1 MSVSISRLG
10 AIKAAAVM
18 ALSTYVT
25 VALGL
30 VVSALLARQ
39 LGPTEYGRY
48 AYVLWMVGVLVSFG
62 NHGIPITA
70 SRFISETLGAGRKSD
85 AASIYGWLQR
95 AQWVSLAVVSVLFF
109 LLFPFFKP
117 VGWEDETQ
125 LFFAITLCCFLPKSV
140 YQFHTSAA
148 KGHWQFWVEA
158 WGNMITSVIYTMG
171 VLVLT
176 WTHASLHSN
185 LYWFAAVSLFHVLV
199 VWMLRRKAEIIIQH
213 DALPAEV
220 RTPLRSS
227 MLWTS
232 MQVLISTLGGRTVD
246 IYLLSRLIGT
256 AEVAYYTLASNLA
269 RGGIELL
276 SSSLSTLLMPTM
288 ARARGQGGFEQV
300 KPILA
305 DANRYFLFMGLS
317 LAGIGVMWARPA
329 VVLIYGHRY
338 EELVPVLQWMVLLS
352 SLALL
357 DNPVSSLL
365 LIIDNQRIRTVRAV
379 AVMVVSAVSSLALI
393 PQFGLMG
400 AVAASGVNAVIIIG
414 GYSMYAYKMIGF
426 RLPWRA
432 MLGILAAACLAGA
445 MDVGLLRLSDAHWM
459 HWLGGVTYLLTFWW
473 LTVMF
478 DVWTAKD
485 LALLIS
491 LMSRKPGMFS
501 ALLPWLQRRLQRIQP
516 PQETRP

>member
-1 MSVSISRLG
+1 MSATISRLG

-30 VVSALLARQ
+30 IVSALLARQ

-70 SRFISETLGAGRKSD
+70 SRFISETLGAGKKAD

-95 AQWVSLAVVSVLFF
+95 TQWVSLLLVSTLFI

-117 VGWEDETQ
+117 VGWEDEAQ
-125 LFFAITLCCFLPKSV
+125 LFLAITLCCFLPKSV

-158 WGNMITSVIYTMG
+158 WGNMITSVIYTAG

-176 WTHASLHSN
+176 LTHASLHSN
-185 LYWFAAVSLFHVLV
+185 LYWFAAVSASHVAV
-199 VWMLRRKAEIIIQH
+199 AWWLRRKTDIVISH
-213 DALPAEV
+213 TPLPPEQ
-220 RTPLRSS
+220 RETLRSS

-246 IYLLSRLIGT
+246 VYLLSRLIGT

-317 LAGIGVMWARPA
+317 LAGVGVMWARPA
-329 VVLIYGHRY
+329 VVMIYGHRY

-365 LIIDNQRIRTVRAV
+365 LILDNQRIRTVRAV
-379 AVMVVSAVSSLALI
+379 AVMVVSAASSLVLI
-393 PQFGLMG
+393 PRFGLMG

-414 GYSMYAYKMIGF
+414 GYSVYAYRMIGF

-432 MLGILAAACLAGA
+432 MLGILAAACVAGA
-445 MDVGLLRLSDAHWM
+445 MDVALLKVSDAYWM
-459 HWLGGVTYLLTFWW
+459 HWLGGVAYLLLFWW

-478 DVWTAKD
+478 NVWSAKD

-491 LMSRKPGMFS
+491 ILSRKPALFS
-501 ALLPWLQRRLQRIQP
+501 VLLPWLQRRLQSIQP
-516 PQETRP
+516 LSDPSQ